1 VTSAAKETPTAPK
14 RAANADALIL
24 RLGPGLITGAAD
36 DDPSGIATYSQVG
49 AQFGTAMLW
58 TMLFSF
64 PLMAAMQEICAR
76 LGRITG
82 AGIAA
87 NLRKHYPKP
96 LLICAITLLCVA
108 NVFNLGADIAAIGA
122 AAKLVF
128 GGNLNTYAV
137 GFGLLSIFLQ
147 IYLPYRRYVR
157 YLKWLTL
164 ALFAYVGTAFVV
176 HVPWSTVLRATFV
189 PSMQRNSNY
198 WMGLIAVL
206 GTTISPYLFFWQA
219 SEEAEEVRATRQAS
233 ALTRKPRQ
241 AFAQF
246 RRIAFDTRVGM
257 ALSNLIGFFIILTAA
272 LTLHTSASTQGIQT
286 AADAA
291 KALKPVAGNFAF
303 LLFAI
308 GIIGTGLLAIPVLA
322 GSAAYG
328 VAEAFHWRA
337 SLGSKPNQARRFYFV
352 IAAATVTGLLL
363 NFAGLDPI
371 RALYWS
377 AIVNGI
383 AAAPLMAMLM
393 IMSASFAVVREFTL
407 PLYLRVVGWAA
418 TAGYASCFDR
428 IPREYGARFALT
440 PRPVRKF
447 QVFTVWLET
456 VSGKRSVWLR
466 RIGDPRDYL
475 TASKPRSAIHMQA
488 IAPKG

>member
-1 VTSAAKETPTAPK
+1 MTTIVNDKATLASPARGGNEPW
-14 RAANADALIL
+14 R

-49 AQFGTAMLW
+49 AQFGMGMLW
-58 TMLFSF
+58 TTLFSF

-82 AGIAA
+82 AGVAA

-96 LLICAITLLCVA
+96 LLFGAVALLCTA
-108 NVFNLGADIAAIGA
+108 NIFNLGADITAIGA
-122 AAKLVF
+122 AAQLLL
-128 GGNLNTYAV
+128 GGSINAYAV
-137 GFGLLSIFLQ
+137 AFGLISVSVQ
-147 IYLPYRRYVR
+147 IYLPYRHYVR

-164 ALFAYVGTAFVV
+164 SLFSYVGTAFVV
-176 HVPWSTVLRATFV
+176 HVPWGAVLRATAI
-189 PSMQRNSNY
+189 PAISWSADY
-198 WMGLIAVL
+198 WMALVAVL

-219 SEEAEEVRATRQAS
+219 SEEAEEVRTTPGES
-233 ALTRKPRQ
+233 ALKRKPHQ

-246 RRIAFDTRVGM
+246 RRIEFDTRVGM
-257 ALSNLIGFFIILTAA
+257 ALSNLIAFFIILTAA
-272 LTLHTSASTQGIQT
+272 VTIHTNGSGQEIHT

-291 KALKPVAGNFAF
+291 KALQPVAGRFAF

-328 VAEAFHWRA
+328 IAEAFRWRA
-337 SLGSKPNQARRFYFV
+337 SLESKPGQAPKFYFV
-352 IAAATVTGLLL
+352 IMVATVLGLAL

-371 RALYWS
+371 QALYWS

-393 IMSASFAVVREFTL
+393 IMSTNHAVVREFTL
-407 PLYLRVVGWAA
+407 PLFLRVLGWTA
-418 TAGYASCFDR
+418 TAVMLAASVAFLASM
-428 IPREYGARFALT
+428 AR
-440 PRPVRKF
+440 
-447 QVFTVWLET
+447 
-456 VSGKRSVWLR
+456 
-466 RIGDPRDYL
+466 
-475 TASKPRSAIHMQA
+475 
-488 IAPKG
+488 

>member
-1 VTSAAKETPTAPK
+1 MTPSAVKEKNPVQQPSCTE
-14 RAANADALIL
+14 LIR

-49 AQFGTAMLW
+49 AQFGTGLLW

-64 PLMAAMQEICAR
+64 PLMAAIQEICAR

-87 NLRKHYPKP
+87 NLRRNYPKP
-96 LLICAITLLCVA
+96 LLFGAIALLCAA
-108 NVFNLGADIAAIGA
+108 NIFNLGADIAAIGA
-122 AAKLVF
+122 AAQLIL
-128 GGNLNTYAV
+128 GGNLNVYAV
-137 GFGLLSIFLQ
+137 VFGLLSIFFQ
-147 IYLPYRRYVR
+147 IYVPYSRYVR
-157 YLKWLTL
+157 YLKWLTF
-164 ALFAYVGTAFVV
+164 ALFAYVGTVFVV
-176 HVPWSTVLRATFV
+176 RVPWGSVIHATFV
-189 PSMQRNSNY
+189 PALSSTTDY
-198 WMGLIAVL
+198 WMALVAVL

-219 SEEAEEVRATRQAS
+219 SQEAEEVRTTRHES
-233 ALTRKPRQ
+233 ALKRKPWQ

-257 ALSNLIGFFIILTAA
+257 ALSNLIAFFIILTTAVTIHGKGA
-272 LTLHTSASTQGIQT
+272 GNEIHT

-291 KALKPVAGNFAF
+291 KALQPVAGHFAF
-303 LLFAI
+303 FLFAA

-328 VAEAFHWRA
+328 IAEAFRWRA
-337 SLGSKPNQARRFYFV
+337 SLESKPSQAPKFYV
-352 IAAATVTGLLL
+352 MIAAATTIGLAL
-363 NFAGLDPI
+363 NFLGLDPI

-393 IMSASFAVVREFTL
+393 IMSSNTAVVREFTL

-418 TAGYASCFDR
+418 TAVMFVASIAFLAS
-428 IPREYGARFALT
+428 IARG
-440 PRPVRKF
+440 
-447 QVFTVWLET
+447 
-456 VSGKRSVWLR
+456 S
-466 RIGDPRDYL
+466 
-475 TASKPRSAIHMQA
+475 H
-488 IAPKG
+488 